1 MKSENRNKLTIALF
15 VIYMLLL
22 TGVILFKLPFFSSE
36 ISDGIRVINLI
47 PFQGSFDDSGTID
60 FREIRDNILIFIPLG
75 IYICILKSKWP
86 FMKKV
91 LPIVALTLAFEAI
104 QFIFAIGRSDITDVL
119 DNTLGGVIGIGI
131 YALLFKIFKNR
142 TVKVVNILALV
153 VTVFVVL
160 YFAHLFYLSHF
171 VMRRLHP

>member
-86 FMKKV
+86 FMEKV

-160 YFAHLFYLSHF
+160 SFAYLFYLSHF

>member
-60 FREIRDNILIFIPLG
+60 FREIRGNILIFIPLG
-75 IYICILKSKWP
+75 IYICILKKQ
-86 FMKKV
+86 M
-91 LPIVALTLAFEAI
+91 AFYEESSSNCC
-104 QFIFAIGRSDITDVL
+104 FDIGV
-119 DNTLGGVIGIGI
+119 
-131 YALLFKIFKNR
+131 
-142 TVKVVNILALV
+142 
-153 VTVFVVL
+153 
-160 YFAHLFYLSHF
+160 
-171 VMRRLHP
+171 

>member
-60 FREIRDNILIFIPLG
+60 FREIRGNILIFIPLG
-75 IYICILKSKWP
+75 IYICILKSKWT

-160 YFAHLFYLSHF
+160 SFAYLFYLSHF

>member
-1 MKSENRNKLTIALF
+1 M
-15 VIYMLLL
+15 
-22 TGVILFKLPFFSSE
+22 
-36 ISDGIRVINLI
+36 
-47 PFQGSFDDSGTID
+47 
-60 FREIRDNILIFIPLG
+60 
-75 IYICILKSKWP
+75 
-86 FMKKV
+86 
-91 LPIVALTLAFEAI
+91 AFEAI

-153 VTVFVVL
+153 VTVFIVL
-160 YFAHLFYLSHF
+160 YFAYLFYLSQF